1 VLDEGE
7 IVERGTHAKLLAHGG
22 LYAGMWNRQ
31 REAEEAREKLRLAG
45 EDAAEAVAAAKVK
58 RVLVEKLDAS
68 ASRPLSAFPQGDSG
82 T

>member
-1 VLDEGE
+1 
-7 IVERGTHAKLLAHGG
+7 LAQDG

-45 EDAAEAVAAAKVK
+45 EDALEAVVPVKTAAGLDSNNDFEN
-58 RVLVEKLDAS
+58 LVPSPIRAE
-68 ASRPLSAFPQGDSG
+68 G